1 MEMYFSFGLSSPGL
15 SSHSSSATVNIHPE
29 LTLYNSTFIY
39 DQFNLR
45 DYAYIR
51 EEDLHLLL
59 DGVRKA
65 EREENY
71 FLMVVVSFA

>member
-29 LTLYNSTFIY
+29 LTLYNSTLIY

-59 DGVRKA
+59 DGVQKA